1 MKKPIYVFGHRNPD
15 TDSIC
20 SAISYARLKALL
32 GQSDVEAAR
41 LGDINKETRYALEYF
56 GVEAPPLLGS
66 LKPLVEDLNIYSTQ
80 SLRKT
85 DILKTA
91 MSVLSRQR
99 GHVAP
104 VVDDD
109 NKIEGMISI
118 SDVTPVYLGLT
129 GKSLLKI
136 TNTPIGNI
144 MKAIDGEFLT
154 LEKNMEQ
161 IAGDIYTESDWDE
174 EISVRPNDILIGS
187 FQRECKDKWK
197 KWKGGAVIW
206 CSFQEIHPRVP
217 QDYPAVIYAT
227 HASMFK
233 VAKSMALCIP
243 IETMVLDE
251 DEIEMFQMEDAL
263 EDVTDTILAS
273 PARIFPVVD
282 RGGVVIGAISKSN
295 LMQVNRRQ
303 VILVDH
309 NEKTQT
315 AEGIEEAEILEI
327 IDHHRVAN
335 VQTMAPLYF
344 RAEPLGS
351 TCTLVAGMYQEH
363 GLKPSREIA
372 GLLLSGILSDTL
384 LFNSPT
390 CTKKDEDM
398 ARWLAD
404 LAAVNLNTYGMDLI
418 VAGTSLENET
428 PEKILRRDMK
438 RFHTNRLQMCVSQI
452 NTADSSRLSSL
463 NGELLDTMEKMC
475 LDQGLDLMVLMI
487 TDIIR
492 QGSYILAAGPE
503 KQVARRAFHME
514 KEADGVFLPDVYSRK
529 KQIIPVL
536 MNAARI

>member
-20 SAISYARLKALL
+20 SAISYAKLKALL
-32 GQSDVEAAR
+32 GQSDVEAVR
-41 LGDINKETRYALEYF
+41 LGDINRETRYALEYF

-66 LKPLVEDLNIYSTQ
+66 LKPLVEDLNMYSTQ

-91 MSVLSRQR
+91 MSILSRQR

-136 TNTPIGNI
+136 TNTPLGNI

-206 CSFQEIHPRVP
+206 CSFQEIHPRIP

-282 RGGVVIGAISKSN
+282 RGGVVMG
-295 LMQVNRRQ
+295 
-303 VILVDH
+303 VI
-309 NEKTQT
+309 
-315 AEGIEEAEILEI
+315 
-327 IDHHRVAN
+327 
-335 VQTMAPLYF
+335 
-344 RAEPLGS
+344 
-351 TCTLVAGMYQEH
+351 
-363 GLKPSREIA
+363 
-372 GLLLSGILSDTL
+372 
-384 LFNSPT
+384 
-390 CTKKDEDM
+390 
-398 ARWLAD
+398 
-404 LAAVNLNTYGMDLI
+404 
-418 VAGTSLENET
+418 
-428 PEKILRRDMK
+428 
-438 RFHTNRLQMCVSQI
+438 
-452 NTADSSRLSSL
+452 
-463 NGELLDTMEKMC
+463 
-475 LDQGLDLMVLMI
+475 
-487 TDIIR
+487 
-492 QGSYILAAGPE
+492 
-503 KQVARRAFHME
+503 
-514 KEADGVFLPDVYSRK
+514 
-529 KQIIPVL
+529 
-536 MNAARI
+536 